1 MSTAS
6 YAYTEN
12 GHVFKFTCNS
22 VLKTHTFSHD
32 NNVSVLSSTIDG
44 FSAEELNDM
53 GISQKFIDD
62 DWHNSIAAAL
72 SGDIHTSYTFYY
84 INCLSDEGQTTRIWI
99 ELATEGEQLRNEMKK
114 EHDDYIKGHEEADRN
129 RTCSFCGDKE
139 IDCGADHSSEMREI
153 MRNARVWD

>member
-1 MSTAS
+1 MSAAS

-12 GHVFKFTCNS
+12 GHVFTFTRNGIQM
-22 VLKTHTFSHD
+22 THTFSHD
-32 NNVSVLSSTIDG
+32 NNVSVLSSTIDA

-84 INCLSDEGQTTRIWI
+84 INCQPDIGPATQFWI
-99 ELATEGEQLRNEMKK
+99 ESATEGEQLCNEMKK
-114 EHDDYIKGHEEADRN
+114 LHDDYIKGHEEADRN

-139 IDCGADHSSEMREI
+139 INCGAEHSSEMREI
-153 MRNARVWD
+153 MCNSNWRI